1 MQYTDEELLDHYA
14 IRDRTIARVR
24 ANFIASLDG
33 AATHDGLTKGLNDA
47 NDKKVFDMLRMLC
60 DVVLVGAGTLRNEGY
75 ADLRVG
81 NAAALWRS
89 EHGLPPQPTLAVVSG
104 RLDLGPDMAAFMRA
118 PTRPII
124 VTHERSSLSKRQEL
138 SRVADVMVC
147 GTGSLDTQAM
157 LAALTQRGL
166 RQVLCEG
173 GPHLFGTL
181 VEADC
186 VDELCL
192 TLSPVLE
199 NGGAGRIIAGAA
211 QTTRRMQLEHAI
223 PAGGHADAA
232 IRAVPVTNAG

>member
-14 IRDRTIARVR
+14 IRDRTTARVR

-33 AATHDGLTKGLNDA
+33 AATHDGLTRGLNDA

-75 ADLRVG
+75 GDLRVG

-104 RLDLGPDMAAFMRA
+104 RLDLGPDMAAFTLA

-124 VTHERSSLSKRQEL
+124 VTHERSSPSKRQEL
-138 SRVADVMVC
+138 SLVADVMVC
-147 GTGSLDTQAM
+147 GTGSLDPQAM

-181 VEADC
+181 VESDC

-211 QTTRRMQLEHAI
+211 QTTRRMRLEHAI
-223 PAGGHADAA
+223 HAGDMLML
-232 IRAVPVTNAG
+232 RYERSR

>member
-33 AATHDGLTKGLNDA
+33 AATHVGLTRGLNDA
-47 NDKKVFDMLRMLC
+47 NDKNVFDMLRMLC

-89 EHGLPPQPTLAVVSG
+89 DHGLPPQPTLAVVSG
-104 RLDLGPDMAAFMRA
+104 RLDLGPDMAPFMRA

-166 RQVLCEG
+166 RQLLCEG
-173 GPHLFGTL
+173 GPHLS
-181 VEADC
+181 AP
-186 VDELCL
+186 
-192 TLSPVLE
+192 LSRPT
-199 NGGAGRIIAGAA
+199 ASTSYASRSAPFSRMAA
-211 QTTRRMQLEHAI
+211 QAGSSLARRRRR
-223 PAGGHADAA
+223 AA
-232 IRAVPVTNAG
+232 CGSNMRSPRGTC